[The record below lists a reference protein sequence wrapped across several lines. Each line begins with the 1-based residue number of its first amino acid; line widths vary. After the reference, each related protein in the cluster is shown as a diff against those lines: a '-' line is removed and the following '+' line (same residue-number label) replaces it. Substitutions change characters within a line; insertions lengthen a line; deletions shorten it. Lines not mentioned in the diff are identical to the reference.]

1 MPFAPSGKVEGTM
14 YDLSSEEERQLA
26 LRLSTVSDVLD
37 YDAALGLIRSDDKF
51 LGVKK
56 ALELIEARES
66 TQKQQEELD
75 RNRARLQ
82 AAAVAR

>member
-1 MPFAPSGKVEGTM
+1 MPFPPSGTVESTM
-14 YDLSSEEERQLA
+14 YDLSSEEEKQLA

-37 YDAALGLIRSDDKF
+37 YDAALDLIRSDDKF
-51 LGVKK
+51 LGPEK

-66 TQKQQEELD
+66 TQKQQEALD